1 MAGISYNL
9 AQIHWLPVVIFLVT
23 YLLIAVESSR
33 GSHLDRT
40 AAAFCGAVAMVLAR
54 VVSLPDSYQVID

>member
-1 MAGISYNL
+1 MSGLSNNL
-9 AQIHWLPVVIFLVT
+9 VQFHWLPVVIFLAT

-33 GSHLDRT
+33 GGHLDRT

-54 VVSLPDSYQVID
+54 DVSLPDSC